1 MPPLHD
7 FGRCEAAMTPD
18 AAIGLEEADRDRRIF
33 ERGKSAATAFRV
45 ESVALIDE
53 WLDGAVA
60 DAYQGQPLAQD
71 WARVAKVVEEAGE
84 AIEALIAWT
93 GQNPRKPRR
102 PEARDELLSELA
114 DVALTAIL
122 GMQHFT
128 KDAGQ
133 TWAYID
139 HRLSLL
145 QRRAQEAIRAA

>member
-1 MPPLHD
+1 MVDPIS
-7 FGRCEAAMTPD
+7 R
-18 AAIGLEEADRDRRIF
+18 
-33 ERGKSAATAFRV
+33 AATAFRV
-45 ESVALIDE
+45 EAVALVDH
-53 WLDGAVA
+53 WLDSAVA
-60 DAYQGQPLAQD
+60 DSYQGQPLAQD

-102 PEARDELLSELA
+102 VEARNELLTELA

-139 HRLSLL
+139 HRLARL
-145 QRRAQEAIRAA
+145 QQRAEEAQSA

>member
-1 MPPLHD
+1 
-7 FGRCEAAMTPD
+7 MTGHMTDQPS
-18 AAIGLEEADRDRRIF
+18 AAIGLEDRDRDRRIF
-33 ERGKSAATAFRV
+33 ERGQSAATAFRV
-45 ESVALIDE
+45 ESVSLIDD
-53 WLDGAVA
+53 WLDSAVA
-60 DAYQGQPLAQD
+60 DTYQGQPLAQD
-71 WARVAKVVEEAGE
+71 WARVAKITEEAGE

-102 PEARDELLSELA
+102 VEARDELLTELA

-139 HRLSLL
+139 HRLARLR
-145 QRRAQEAIRAA
+145 QRAEEATRDAA